1 MRHAALSEADFA
13 AFQSL
18 VYAAAGIHLTPNK
31 REMLATRL
39 ARRLHALGLTNY
51 RAYYNLLMSED
62 ASGEEREHFINSVT
76 TNKTHFFREP
86 HHFDFVR
93 DRVIPELRRRVAAG
107 APRRLR
113 MWSCACSSGEE
124 PYSLAMIAHREL
136 ARDNYAIEIV
146 ASDIDTEILACAEA
160 GVYSEAQIS
169 EVPPELRQRYFA
181 KVERGW
187 QVRDE
192 LRALIQLHQVNLIH
206 DAFPFAGTFDAIFI
220 RNVIIYFDRP
230 SQVQLFQ
237 RLRSFLA
244 DTSYLFLGHSESLL
258 HITEAFV
265 PTGQTVYQPRGAASH
280 APRRRGRATVTRFA
294 AGGIVV
300 SREALRL
307 DAVVGPSVAACVF
320 DPLAKVGGM
329 AELAAASDREAERA
343 TERTIAQL
351 AARLIDLGASR
362 HELRAKLVGGGASD
376 PAERARGERELEV
389 AEACLRRADVP
400 LASKRL
406 GGAERLEI
414 QFFTGSGRLLCRA
427 YETAGLEG

>member
-1 MRHAALSEADFA
+1 
-13 AFQSL
+13 
-18 VYAAAGIHLTPNK
+18 V
-31 REMLATRL
+31 TRL
-39 ARRLHALGLTNY
+39 ARRLQSLGLTSY
-51 RAYYNLLMSED
+51 HAYYKVLTTGD
-62 ASGEEREHFINSVT
+62 PTREEREHFINCIT

-93 DRVIPELRRRVAAG
+93 DELIPQLRARVAKG

-113 MWSCACSSGEE
+113 LWSAACSTGEE
-124 PYSLAMIAHREL
+124 PYSLAMVAHREL
-136 ARDNYAIEIV
+136 AHDGYAIEIV
-146 ASDIDTEILACAEA
+146 ASDTEVLAHAHE
-160 GVYSEAQIS
+160 GYYSTDHVA
-169 EVPPELRQRYFA
+169 EVPPELRAASF
-181 KVERGW
+181 ERAGERW
-187 QVRDE
+187 RVRAE
-192 LRALIQLHQVNLIH
+192 LRSIVKFHQLNLIH
-206 DAFPFAGTFDAIFI
+206 DRFPFQGVFDAIFL

-230 SQVQLFQ
+230 SQIALFQ
-237 RLRSFLA
+237 RLRGYLGA
-244 DTSYLFLGHSESLL
+244 TSYLVLGHSESLL
-258 HITEAFV
+258 HISDAFV
-265 PTGQTVYQPRGAASH
+265 PAGRTIYQPRRAHRATAG
-280 APRRRGRATVTRFA
+280 RRRGRATVTRFA